1 MSDEILSEDGVM
13 DTFYTVLLPAI
24 IKYQAPST
32 SSPLGKYLLTLALNY
47 SISEV
52 WFKVFYSMYKIAK
65 IERNYISRTL
75 CHQVLHFVNPN
86 CMYVS
91 PNGSKR
97 PQPAVAIVLK
107 RLLHA
112 LTRIGMDHADESSI
126 RLQLRKRSDC
136 KTTANQY
143 FLVKGSTS
151 KKMGNNTKNT
161 SCVIIPRSDV
171 PERFFQIIEGY
182 SALL

>member
-1 MSDEILSEDGVM
+1 
-13 DTFYTVLLPAI
+13 
-24 IKYQAPST
+24 
-32 SSPLGKYLLTLALNY
+32 
-47 SISEV
+47 
-52 WFKVFYSMYKIAK
+52 MYKIAK
-65 IERNYISRTL
+65 IERNYISRNL

-143 FLVKGSTS
+143 FLVKGSTPQ
-151 KKMGNNTKNT
+151 KIDRKGNDTKNT

-182 SALL
+182 KCSL

>member
-1 MSDEILSEDGVM
+1 
-13 DTFYTVLLPAI
+13 
-24 IKYQAPST
+24 
-32 SSPLGKYLLTLALNY
+32 
-47 SISEV
+47 
-52 WFKVFYSMYKIAK
+52 MYKIAK

-86 CMYVS
+86 CMYMLYVS
-91 PNGSKR
+91 PNGNKR

-107 RLLHA
+107 RLLHT

-136 KTTANQY
+136 KTTTNQY
-143 FLVKGSTS
+143 FLVEGFTS
-151 KKMGNNTKNT
+151 KKIDRKGNDTKNT

-171 PERFFQIIEGY
+171 PERFFR
-182 SALL
+182 L

>member
-1 MSDEILSEDGVM
+1 
-13 DTFYTVLLPAI
+13 
-24 IKYQAPST
+24 
-32 SSPLGKYLLTLALNY
+32 
-47 SISEV
+47 
-52 WFKVFYSMYKIAK
+52 
-65 IERNYISRTL
+65 
-75 CHQVLHFVNPN
+75 
-86 CMYVS
+86 MYVS

-112 LTRIGMDHADESSI
+112 LTKIGMDHADESSIRLQLRKRSDCKTTANQSSI

-151 KKMGNNTKNT
+151 PKIDRKGNDTKNT

-182 SALL
+182 KCSL